1 MTLSSEPL
9 EAVAAAKAALRIAV
23 KARRDA
29 LSPETRA
36 AFSARI
42 TARLLALDSYRA
54 AQTVLAYSSF
64 GSEFDTSALIH
75 HALAQGKTLLLPR
88 VDRASRT
95 LTLHAVKDLAR
106 DLQPGVWRILEPNPQ
121 RAPIMQV
128 FDFKCIL
135 VPGLAFTSG
144 CERLGYGAGFYDELI
159 ARCTQKPAL
168 VAAAFATQ
176 MVDDMPCTPADRR
189 VDLVVTEDK
198 TYLC

>member
-1 MTLSSEPL
+1 MTLSSEPF
-9 EAVAAAKAALRIAV
+9 EAIAAAKAALRTTV
-23 KARRDA
+23 KVRRDA
-29 LSPETRA
+29 LSHEARA
-36 AFSARI
+36 ALSARI
-42 TARLLALDSYRA
+42 TARVLELGSYRA
-54 AQTVLAYSSF
+54 AKTVLAYSSF
-64 GSEFDTSALIH
+64 GSEFDTRALIG

-106 DLQPGVWRILEPNPQ
+106 DLQPGVWGILEPNPQ

-128 FDFKCIL
+128 FDFKWIL
-135 VPGLAFTSG
+135 VPGLAFTPG